1 MVESNHDEERLARIE
16 VMVEAL
22 RREHEAL
29 KAVTAKMIHVVETR
43 LAVNLPEHRRATRRA

>member
-16 VMVEAL
+16 AMLEAL
-22 RREHEAL
+22 QRENEAL
-29 KAVTAKMIHVVETR
+29 KVVTAKMIQVVETR